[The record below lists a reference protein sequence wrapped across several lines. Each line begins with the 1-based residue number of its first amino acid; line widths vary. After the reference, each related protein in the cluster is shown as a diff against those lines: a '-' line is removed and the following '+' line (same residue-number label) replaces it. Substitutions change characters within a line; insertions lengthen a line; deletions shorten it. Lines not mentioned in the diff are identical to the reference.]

1 MHNRNNTRKAL
12 NNNSH
17 NPNMISSVI
26 REAKPFSPKNSY
38 LKIISKND
46 ILSDITSICLFSAAS
61 ASCLLF
67 IS

>member
-1 MHNRNNTRKAL
+1 MYNSNNTRKIF
-12 NNNSH
+12 NNSH
-17 NPNMISSVI
+17 NLNMTASVT
-26 REAKPFSPKNSY
+26 REAKPFLPQTSY
-38 LKIISKND
+38 LKIILIND